1 MNFTVIT
8 TQFWSL
14 ALQGLALGLI
24 YSLVALGYT
33 MVYGVLRLI
42 NFANSEVFM
51 LGTFA
56 VLWVEIELLGH
67 PVAAKPLGGFELV
80 YTLVIALVGSMIAC
94 AVASDC
100 VIDWGVRIT
109 SAPLVCGSARIVRS
123 ELAYRSASAS
133 PRMSIGLP

>member
-1 MNFTVIT
+1 MNFSVIT

-14 ALQGLALGLI
+14 VLQGLALGLI

-56 VLWVEIELLGH
+56 VLWIEIELLGRSYRQ
-67 PVAAKPLGGFELV
+67 AN
-80 YTLVIALVGSMIAC
+80 
-94 AVASDC
+94 
-100 VIDWGVRIT
+100 WRI
-109 SAPLVCGSARIVRS
+109 
-123 ELAYRSASAS
+123 
-133 PRMSIGLP
+133 